1 MCHDYV
7 FGSLDFMDSSTI
19 YMKFLLSS
27 ISAVLD
33 SQVALLRLSLAPNN
47 GMVFLREKFYGNE

>member
-1 MCHDYV
+1 
-7 FGSLDFMDSSTI
+7 MDSSTI

-47 GMVFLREKFYGNE
+47 GMVSLREKFYGNE